1 MEKRK
6 KNSRVEDI
14 WNALKVKELE
24 GSQRMK
30 AVSNNTNWNLFHI
43 KDVVKPRSSRVAA
56 PSELSQLD
64 SRLPDYSLREAA
76 NIFHKSEGQL
86 QFGSCK
92 DHNNVMSSTIH
103 ALTRSQEENKNGSLD
118 LTGKLLSTDHM
129 CPPYT
134 DIATSRYA
142 KLKEA
147 YLKRKLDAARTV
159 PQSSSSSILL
169 NQSLNSEA
177 CSEPDQSHTFNSCSL
192 KISEEDVAATIKPQ
206 SCSSTLLNQLPL
218 NAEACS
224 EPDQSRTFNSCSL
237 KISEEDV
244 AATIKPQSCSSTLLN
259 QPPLN
264 AEACSEPDQSHTFN
278 SSSLKIAEEDVAA
291 TIKPQSCS
299 STLLK
304 QLPLNA
310 EACNEPDQSS
320 GSYCSLKMSE
330 EDDVAAWIKGPESIK
345 KDEVHSQLAAADSK
359 IVKDSCVNGIVEQ
372 GANVNS
378 GNKAECM
385 IKAVQAGM
393 KDVTVKILA
402 SSQVTDVSLMEFKDT
417 STNVTDSSNC
427 DQDAIRICEENC
439 HIVAADKGGG
449 EDGISFSNCTESD
462 VKSNNEPDSSMMQQ
476 QQQQQLKIC
485 ETRENSCSRQQNLV
499 QEEEEEIEYELLA
512 EALNRDL
519 NCLVD
524 PAASV
529 RSAALLRLQS
539 TLFSCVKSDDK
550 GSCELV
556 EEEHHEPPDQA
567 QVQLRS
573 KHNTLCWAAEE
584 LIVKPLLRRFADSS
598 EKCRQLSI
606 TILHQYSNLHLC
618 LVSLQFFV
626 ASLCLSLD
634 LEVDHQF
641 SNTISTD
648 NEDKCLK
655 RNLLRRYNSCKPHLL
670 QDHC

>member
-1 MEKRK
+1 M
-6 KNSRVEDI
+6 
-14 WNALKVKELE
+14 
-24 GSQRMK
+24 
-30 AVSNNTNWNLFHI
+30 
-43 KDVVKPRSSRVAA
+43 
-56 PSELSQLD
+56 
-64 SRLPDYSLREAA
+64 
-76 NIFHKSEGQL
+76 
-86 QFGSCK
+86 
-92 DHNNVMSSTIH
+92 
-103 ALTRSQEENKNGSLD
+103 
-118 LTGKLLSTDHM
+118 
-129 CPPYT
+129 
-134 DIATSRYA
+134 
-142 KLKEA
+142 
-147 YLKRKLDAARTV
+147 KRKLDATGTV

-177 CSEPDQSHTFNSCSL
+177 CSEPDQSHALNCCSL
-192 KISEEDVAATIKPQ
+192 KISEEDVAATIIPQ
-206 SCSSTLLNQLPL
+206 SCSSTLLN
-218 NAEACS
+218 
-224 EPDQSRTFNSCSL
+224 
-237 KISEEDV
+237 
-244 AATIKPQSCSSTLLN
+244 
-259 QPPLN
+259 
-264 AEACSEPDQSHTFN
+264 
-278 SSSLKIAEEDVAA
+278 
-291 TIKPQSCS
+291 
-299 STLLK
+299 

-359 IVKDSCVNGIVEQ
+359 MVKDSCVNGIVEQ

-378 GNKAECM
+378 GHKAECM

-393 KDVTVKILA
+393 KDVTVKVLA
-402 SSQVTDVSLMEFKDT
+402 SSQVTDVSLMGFKDT
-417 STNVTDSSNC
+417 STNVTDSSKG
-427 DQDAIRICEENC
+427 DQDARRICEENC
-439 HIVAADKGGG
+439 HIMAADKCGA
-449 EDGISFSNCTESD
+449 EYGISFSNCTESD
-462 VKSNNEPDSSMMQQ
+462 VNSNNEPDSSMM

-485 ETRENSCSRQQNLV
+485 ETRENSCSQQQNLI
-499 QEEEEEIEYELLA
+499 QEEEEEETEYELLA

-573 KHNTLCWAAEE
+573 KHSTLCWAAEE

-618 LVSLQFFV
+618 LVSLQLFV

>member
-64 SRLPDYSLREAA
+64 SRLPDYSLLEAA

-86 QFGSCK
+86 QFGCRK

-118 LTGKLLSTDHM
+118 LTGKFLSTDHM
-129 CPPYT
+129 HPPYT

-147 YLKRKLDAARTV
+147 YLKRKLDAAATV
-159 PQSSSSSILL
+159 PQSRSSSILL
-169 NQSLNSEA
+169 NQSEA
-177 CSEPDQSHTFNSCSL
+177 CSEPDQSHTFNCCSL
-192 KISEEDVAATIKPQ
+192 KISEEHVAATIISQ

-218 NAEACS
+218 NAEAC
-224 EPDQSRTFNSCSL
+224 
-237 KISEEDV
+237 
-244 AATIKPQSCSSTLLN
+244 
-259 QPPLN
+259 
-264 AEACSEPDQSHTFN
+264 
-278 SSSLKIAEEDVAA
+278 
-291 TIKPQSCS
+291 
-299 STLLK
+299 
-304 QLPLNA
+304 
-310 EACNEPDQSS
+310 NEPDQST
-320 GSYCSLKMSE
+320 GGYCSLKMSE
-330 EDDVAAWIKGPESIK
+330 KDDVAAWIKGPESIK

-359 IVKDSCVNGIVEQ
+359 MVKDSCVNGIVEQ
-372 GANVNS
+372 GVNVNS
-378 GNKAECM
+378 GDKAECM
-385 IKAVQAGM
+385 IKVVQAGM
-393 KDVTVKILA
+393 KDVTVKVLA
-402 SSQVTDVSLMEFKDT
+402 SSQVTDVDLMGFKDT
-417 STNVTDSSNC
+417 STNVTDSSND
-427 DQDAIRICEENC
+427 DQDTRSICEENC
-439 HIVAADKGGG
+439 HIMAADKGGG

-462 VKSNNEPDSSMMQQ
+462 VKSNNELDQPGSSMMQQ
-476 QQQQQLKIC
+476 QQQQQKEQQQQLKIC
-485 ETRENSCSRQQNLV
+485 ETRENSCSQQQNLI
-499 QEEEEEIEYELLA
+499 QEEEEEEEEEIEYELLA

-556 EEEHHEPPDQA
+556 EEEHHDPPDQA

-573 KHNTLCWAAEE
+573 KRNTLCWAAEE

-606 TILHQYSNLHLC
+606 TILHQYSILHLC
-618 LVSLQFFV
+618 LVPLQLFV

-655 RNLLRRYNSCKPHLL
+655 RNLLRRYKSCKPHLL

>member
-6 KNSRVEDI
+6 KKSRVEDI

-64 SRLPDYSLREAA
+64 SCLPDYSLLEAA

-86 QFGSCK
+86 QFGCRK

-103 ALTRSQEENKNGSLD
+103 ALARSQEENKNGSLD

-129 CPPYT
+129 RPPYT

-147 YLKRKLDAARTV
+147 YLKRKLDATATV
-159 PQSSSSSILL
+159 PQSRSSSILL
-169 NQSLNSEA
+169 NQSEA
-177 CSEPDQSHTFNSCSL
+177 CSEPDLSHKFNCCSL
-192 KISEEDVAATIKPQ
+192 KISEEHVAATIIPQ

-218 NAEACS
+218 NAEAC
-224 EPDQSRTFNSCSL
+224 
-237 KISEEDV
+237 
-244 AATIKPQSCSSTLLN
+244 
-259 QPPLN
+259 
-264 AEACSEPDQSHTFN
+264 
-278 SSSLKIAEEDVAA
+278 
-291 TIKPQSCS
+291 
-299 STLLK
+299 
-304 QLPLNA
+304 
-310 EACNEPDQSS
+310 NEPYQRS

-359 IVKDSCVNGIVEQ
+359 MVKDSCVNGIVEQ
-372 GANVNS
+372 GVNVNS
-378 GNKAECM
+378 GDKAECV
-385 IKAVQAGM
+385 IKVVQAGM
-393 KDVTVKILA
+393 KDVTVKVLA
-402 SSQVTDVSLMEFKDT
+402 SSQVTDVSLMGLKDT
-417 STNVTDSSNC
+417 STNVTDSSND
-427 DQDAIRICEENC
+427 DQDTRSICEENC
-439 HIVAADKGGG
+439 HIMAADKGGG

-462 VKSNNEPDSSMMQQ
+462 VKSNNELDQPGSSMMQQ
-476 QQQQQLKIC
+476 QQHQQQQKEQQQLKTC
-485 ETRENSCSRQQNLV
+485 ETRENSCCQQQNLI
-499 QEEEEEIEYELLA
+499 QEEEEEEEEEIEYEHLA

-556 EEEHHEPPDQA
+556 EEEHHDPPDQA

-573 KHNTLCWAAEE
+573 KRNTLCWAADE

-598 EKCRQLSI
+598 ERCRQLSI
-606 TILHQYSNLHLC
+606 TILHQYSNLHLY
-618 LVSLQFFV
+618 LVPLQLFV
-626 ASLCLSLD
+626 ASLRLSLD

-648 NEDKCLK
+648 NEDKCL
-655 RNLLRRYNSCKPHLL
+655 RRSLLRRYKSCKPHLL